1 MARDLKRICVSEQIT
16 GLTAVP
22 PLWSQVSELD
32 WSDEAGRSLRYFANT
47 GGHMPLPP
55 LTRLRPMFPRATPYR
70 IYRPPE
76 PFRTPTSEA
85 RRGGKGSVRPVWF
98 LWSP

>member
-22 PLWSQVSELD
+22 PLWFQVSELD

-47 GGHMPLPP
+47 GGHMPLP
-55 LTRLRPMFPRATPYR
+55 LLKRLRHIFPRAKQYLMYGLTDA
-70 IYRPPE
+70 YRP
-76 PFRTPTSEA
+76 TSLNPAELD
-85 RRGGKGSVRPVWF
+85 SRPRSLVTDN
-98 LWSP
+98 PN